1 MPLVQPKQPNTL
13 ELAAIRAKA
22 ALLRKKTRTPLE
34 DALAADGG
42 ASAVRLVQWART
54 QRTNYD
60 TGLVQWRAN
69 RMKYAQEAADVFV
82 HRAAAREREREQ
94 NGDEPASVF
103 EIQNDSLNLVAALA
117 EFASAQAEMDIY
129 GSDPWFAAKP
139 VGKADPE
146 LAQDIQRH
154 LQWTFRDGRFVDIHA
169 QAITTAVALGEAFT
183 KTFYQIDV
191 DEFERSVPC
200 LHINGKPVADAEGNF
215 ITTDEQA
222 KTLPPAV
229 TKGKAEWKNAF
240 QTEQTIIRQGVEV
253 IPIHFNDISFRED
266 APELDLRYTNV
277 YVSVEMSVFEAMRR
291 FKLSKE
297 DAIRLAKCA
306 EVGKQAES
314 DKLQEAK
321 VDQTMLTPLPETPLG
336 EDEATRLI
344 NTRVRLIEGYVYA
357 DVTGKGQQSRCLI
370 VFPPYQDEWIV
381 WADYLGNVSPKSELP
396 IKCDVW
402 EPVPYRLYGNGFFG
416 KYAYVQLATDNLW
429 NQINFRNAMHANPLT
444 AIRKDRIEQ
453 DDDSDAIE
461 IKPGLSIQPKG
472 QFKLSDCIEFGELP
486 DLDQRSMELM
496 QVGMQIAQL
505 RSGITSASQGDLS
518 AAPENNTATGI
529 RSLLSRAAVLLKKP
543 IRRMRRCK
551 GRSFGYATKL
561 HYANFDRQEA
571 FVWGEGEAAELVTMS
586 PEMIANL
593 DIEVQMLMTQ
603 DQNQEKLQS
612 AQAAMTLG
620 QFYVSLLPPDR
631 VQWFP
636 VIAQGLK
643 ALDFDI
649 SSFQPPQMPVAI
661 PQTNPTPT
669 QATPTPAIP

>member
-1 MPLVQPKQPNTL
+1 
-13 ELAAIRAKA
+13 
-22 ALLRKKTRTPLE
+22 
-34 DALAADGG
+34 
-42 ASAVRLVQWART
+42 
-54 QRTNYD
+54 
-60 TGLVQWRAN
+60 
-69 RMKYAQEAADVFV
+69 
-82 HRAAAREREREQ
+82 
-94 NGDEPASVF
+94 
-103 EIQNDSLNLVAALA
+103 
-117 EFASAQAEMDIY
+117 
-129 GSDPWFAAKP
+129 
-139 VGKADPE
+139 
-146 LAQDIQRH
+146 
-154 LQWTFRDGRFVDIHA
+154 
-169 QAITTAVALGEAFT
+169 
-183 KTFYQIDV
+183 
-191 DEFERSVPC
+191 
-200 LHINGKPVADAEGNF
+200 
-215 ITTDEQA
+215 
-222 KTLPPAV
+222 
-229 TKGKAEWKNAF
+229 
-240 QTEQTIIRQGVEV
+240 
-253 IPIHFNDISFRED
+253 
-266 APELDLRYTNV
+266 
-277 YVSVEMSVFEAMRR
+277 MSVFEAMRR

-321 VDQTMLTPLPETPLG
+321 VDATMLTPLPETPLG

-396 IKCDVW
+396 IKVDVW

-429 NQINFRNAMHANPLT
+429 NQVNFRNAMHANPLT

-472 QFKLSDCIEFGELP
+472 QFKLADCIEFGELP

-561 HYANFDRQEA
+561 HYSNFDREEA
-571 FVWGEGEAAELVTMS
+571 FVWGEGQNAEMVTMS
-586 PEMIANL
+586 PDRIANL
-593 DIEVQMLMTQ
+593 DIDVAMLMTQ
-603 DQNQEKLQS
+603 EQNQTKLENAQVATDIMVKWVNLPEVEKASQRPLYV
-612 AQAAMTLG
+612 QA
-620 QFYVSLLPPDR
+620 
-631 VQWFP
+631 VQ
-636 VIAQGLK
+636 
-643 ALDFDI
+643 ALDFDAADDIVRQAAPTIEDCI
-649 SSFQPPQMPVAI
+649 SILPPDESKRLQQLLKLAQQAI
-661 PQTNPTPT
+661 PPPASPQTTPV
-669 QATPTPAIP
+669 IP